1 MADDYRWPE
10 DSPFVRIP
18 KSAARKLSV
27 HMPLG
32 PPGVIKPEAREWLG
46 LSPQER
52 VAVEE
57 QLRGYFAEVD
67 RMIDVGVYE
76 TNRSSRLR
84 APASA
89 IANKIFYVPALG
101 ETARESSDGLATEM
115 RAVLGEE
122 RWPLVESQ
130 MQTHGT
136 HTLRR
141 ILSLDADHEWQEVS
155 VWIYPNAKGV
165 LTVGYQW
172 ATERA
177 SFSSDGA
184 TLASLLLDANPEGER
199 WAVDDV
205 QRNHLP
211 GVVTT
216 RMLAW
221 LRQQA
226 EARLSKGSKP

>member
-1 MADDYRWPE
+1 M
-10 DSPFVRIP
+10 
-18 KSAARKLSV
+18 
-27 HMPLG
+27 
-32 PPGVIKPEAREWLG
+32 
-46 LSPQER
+46 
-52 VAVEE
+52 
-57 QLRGYFAEVD
+57 
-67 RMIDVGVYE
+67 
-76 TNRSSRLR
+76 R

-101 ETARESSDGLATEM
+101 ETARESGDRLATEM

-130 MQTHGT
+130 IHTHGT

-141 ILSLDADHEWQEVS
+141 ILNLDADHEWQEVS
-155 VWIYPNAKGV
+155 VWISPNDKGV

-184 TLASLLLDANPEGER
+184 TLASLLSDANPAGRR
-199 WAVDDV
+199 WAIDDI
-205 QRNHLP
+205 QRNNLP
-211 GVVTT
+211 GAVTT

-221 LRQQA
+221 LREQA
-226 EARLSKGSKP
+226 KARLGKNSEP